1 MRETPYSLLCGIT
14 QKILVLDWMEL
25 DQKNLAKSSASGHLY
40 YVSFD
45 AIFSIARKSLID
57 KEILLAVELL

>member
-1 MRETPYSLLCGIT
+1 VRETPYSLLCGIT

-45 AIFSIARKSLID
+45 AIFFDCQKIVD
-57 KEILLAVELL
+57 